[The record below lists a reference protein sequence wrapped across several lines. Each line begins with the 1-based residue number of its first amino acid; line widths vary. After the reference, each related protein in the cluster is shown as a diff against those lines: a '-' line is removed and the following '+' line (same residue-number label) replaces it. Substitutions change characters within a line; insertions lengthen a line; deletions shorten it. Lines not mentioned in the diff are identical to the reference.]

1 MPNSDEKIK
10 FLGKAGTLWDQVE
23 QYWVSVCTGKE
34 GKGLVLEA
42 ETMLARI
49 RELRLEMERIYAMA
63 NDMASPELLRVSREL
78 DLLLVQ
84 YLQNNAEYSE
94 ETVTRVTGS

>member
-1 MPNSDEKIK
+1 M
-10 FLGKAGTLWDQVE
+10 
-23 QYWVSVCTGKE
+23 
-34 GKGLVLEA
+34 LEA